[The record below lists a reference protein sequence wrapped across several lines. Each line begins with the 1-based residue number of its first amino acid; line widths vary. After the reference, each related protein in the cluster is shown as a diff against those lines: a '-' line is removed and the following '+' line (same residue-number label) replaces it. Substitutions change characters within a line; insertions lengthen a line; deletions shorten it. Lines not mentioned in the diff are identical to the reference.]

1 MELMHYL
8 SVWWSPLYLTEWR
21 ASSLVHPAQSHT
33 DQGRWREIGV
43 SHVYYRAIKAQR
55 RASMEESVVVLWC
68 VCVRVC
74 FHSSLSESGRMVD
87 KQAAT

>member
-33 DQGRWREIGV
+33 DQGRWRETGV
-43 SHVYYRAIKAQR
+43 SRVYSGAIRAQR
-55 RASMEESVVVLWC
+55 RASMEEIAEWRGVVVLWG
-68 VCVRVC
+68 VCARVC
-74 FHSSLSESGRMVD
+74 FLHSD
-87 KQAAT
+87 